1 MSLIRGECVSD
12 ELITPV
18 TEDVPLP
25 VPIQIPAEAP
35 PHRSNLLR
43 EIIETALLTAIIFLI
58 VNAATGRFR
67 IDGSSMEPN
76 LHDGEYVLIDKV
88 SYLLHAP
95 ERGDVIVFVRP
106 GVPDY
111 IKRVIGLPGDTV
123 EVRGGQVVVNGVML
137 EEPYITQA
145 IQSDQAARQIESG
158 RYFVMGDNR
167 NNSSDSRS
175 FGTVPLADIV
185 GRAWVVYW
193 PPSEWA
199 AVPHY
204 TYAALQSE

>member
-1 MSLIRGECVSD
+1 MSD

-18 TEDVPLP
+18 TGDVPPP
-25 VPIQIPAEAP
+25 VPIPAEAP

-67 IDGSSMEPN
+67 IEGSSMEPN

-88 SYLLHAP
+88 SYMLHTP
-95 ERGDVIVFVRP
+95 ERGDVVVLVRP
-106 GVPDY
+106 GERDY

-123 EVRGGQVVVNGVML
+123 EIRGGQVVVNGLML
-137 EEPYITQA
+137 DEPYLNEPIRA
-145 IQSDQAARQIESG
+145 DVAARQIEPD

-175 FGTVPLADIV
+175 FGAIEATDIV

-193 PPSEWA
+193 PPSDWA

-204 TYAALQSE
+204 SYAALK